1 MGVKNE
7 IIGLGDEINID
18 LRPITHIINK
28 IGADVINTSITGTAY
43 GFTIPDK
50 IYLDLNKLSNIK
62 LKELIP
68 FIILHEIAHYKRF
81 ATPELGLAEK
91 TKNISLLTEYEYCAI
106 VITEELFAN
115 RWASLMYRVI
125 YKESLPDDL
134 YNLINSD
141 DRFTKLKN
149 NSVIMYNELSKYGEV
164 YMNFV
169 INKLVNYVR

>member
-7 IIGLGDEINID
+7 IIVLGDEINID

-62 LKELIP
+62 LKESIP
-68 FIILHEIAHYKRF
+68 FIMLHEIAHYKRF

-91 TKNISLLTEYEYCAI
+91 TKNISLLTEDEYCSI
-106 VITEELFAN
+106 VITEESFAN
-115 RWASLMYRVI
+115 RWASLMYRII
-125 YKESLPDDL
+125 YKKSLPDDL

-141 DRFTKLKN
+141 PRFTKLKN
-149 NSVIMYNELSKYGEV
+149 NSVIMYDKLSKYGEV
-164 YMNFV
+164 YMDFV

>member
-7 IIGLGDEINID
+7 IISLGDEINID

-28 IGADVINTSITGTAY
+28 IGADVINASIVGTAY

-50 IYLDLNKLSNIK
+50 IYLDLNKLSNVN

-68 FIILHEIAHYKRF
+68 FIMLHEIAHHKRF
-81 ATPELGLAEK
+81 ATPDLCLAEK
-91 TKNISLLTEYEYCAI
+91 TKNISLLTEDEYCTI

-149 NSVIMYNELSKYGEV
+149 NSVIMYNELYKYGEV
-164 YMNFV
+164 YMDFV